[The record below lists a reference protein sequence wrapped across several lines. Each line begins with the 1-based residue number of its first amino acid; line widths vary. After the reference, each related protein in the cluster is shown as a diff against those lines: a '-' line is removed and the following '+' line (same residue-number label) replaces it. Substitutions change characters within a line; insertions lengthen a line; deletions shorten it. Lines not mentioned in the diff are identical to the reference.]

1 MKIPLGKTFPI
12 FFILLVV
19 VLGGAIAE
27 KLLWEGHLYPD
38 FLISDAYVAKDT
50 QLQAS
55 NDTTLLKQC
64 YAQHLT
70 GCEKYY
76 RSFSQL
82 EVRGNDLKSLCK
94 VLTNNTD
101 LDVFQSDA
109 QLLVRCSRWNV
120 FRVIPFKPTDNA
132 TDKFK
137 PMVDMVGS
145 WMAYNRLSKELLHE
159 DPVDIF
165 FVGLDEGKKQLSLK
179 YCFTG
184 VVQIPPQVAF
194 QRCDTESDTT
204 KTQSDKS

>member
-94 VLTNNTD
+94 VLSNNTD

-109 QLLVRCSRWNV
+109 QLLVR
-120 FRVIPFKPTDNA
+120 
-132 TDKFK
+132 
-137 PMVDMVGS
+137 
-145 WMAYNRLSKELLHE
+145 
-159 DPVDIF
+159 
-165 FVGLDEGKKQLSLK
+165 
-179 YCFTG
+179 
-184 VVQIPPQVAF
+184 
-194 QRCDTESDTT
+194 
-204 KTQSDKS
+204 

>member
-1 MKIPLGKTFPI
+1 MQQCR
-12 FFILLVV
+12 
-19 VLGGAIAE
+19 
-27 KLLWEGHLYPD
+27 
-38 FLISDAYVAKDT
+38 DAYVAKDT

-184 VVQIPPQVAF
+184 VDQIPPQVAF

>member
-12 FFILLVV
+12 FYLIGGGA
-19 VLGGAIAE
+19 GGAIAE

-82 EVRGNDLKSLCK
+82 EVRVTISSRCVKS
-94 VLTNNTD
+94 
-101 LDVFQSDA
+101 
-109 QLLVRCSRWNV
+109 
-120 FRVIPFKPTDNA
+120 
-132 TDKFK
+132 
-137 PMVDMVGS
+137 
-145 WMAYNRLSKELLHE
+145 
-159 DPVDIF
+159 
-165 FVGLDEGKKQLSLK
+165 
-179 YCFTG
+179 
-184 VVQIPPQVAF
+184 
-194 QRCDTESDTT
+194 
-204 KTQSDKS
+204 

>member
-82 EVRGNDLKSLCK
+82 EVGKLMVC
-94 VLTNNTD
+94 TEEP
-101 LDVFQSDA
+101 QSTTPPTLIESPCVREAVDESIVTAKWDSNFRMVYAMLALLSSVIWCLVSATRANIFKDA
-109 QLLVRCSRWNV
+109 
-120 FRVIPFKPTDNA
+120 KPPT
-132 TDKFK
+132 
-137 PMVDMVGS
+137 
-145 WMAYNRLSKELLHE
+145 R
-159 DPVDIF
+159 
-165 FVGLDEGKKQLSLK
+165 
-179 YCFTG
+179 
-184 VVQIPPQVAF
+184 
-194 QRCDTESDTT
+194 
-204 KTQSDKS
+204 